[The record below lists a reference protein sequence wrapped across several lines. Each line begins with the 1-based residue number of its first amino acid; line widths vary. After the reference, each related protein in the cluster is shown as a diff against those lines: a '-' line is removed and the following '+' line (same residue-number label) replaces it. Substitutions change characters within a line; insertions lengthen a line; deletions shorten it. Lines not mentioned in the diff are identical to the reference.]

1 MKLFFLALLIFSTLS
16 TKAKSESFNCAQV
29 SLERASECFNQK
41 SQVTETSKLPNR
53 FSAKELEG
61 IKGKNLSEW
70 PWGIGGEA
78 PYLENDSEDTLV
90 YEITN
95 YSSFDRKVKT
105 RSRDWTDLNRG
116 DSYNGSAKIP
126 IVRF

>member
-16 TKAKSESFNCAQV
+16 TKAKSESFNCSQV
-29 SLERASECFNQK
+29 SIERASECFNEK
-41 SQVTETSKLPNR
+41 SQGTETSKVLNR
-53 FSAKELEG
+53 GSAKELKG
-61 IKGKNLSEW
+61 IKEKHLSEW

-78 PYLENDSEDTLV
+78 PYLENDSEDELV

-95 YSSFDRKVKT
+95 YSSFERKVKT

-116 DSYNGSAKIP
+116 DSYNGSARIP